1 MPNLGVFRLTF
12 FRKNYYHIFEI
23 NTLKNE
29 FVKNEFST
37 NTLISGVGSIFSND
51 PGSAFSEGPSP
62 GSGPGLGPLSKVCRF
77 F

>member
-1 MPNLGVFRLTF
+1 MPNLGVFRLKF

-23 NTLKNE
+23 NTL
-29 FVKNEFST
+29 KNEFST

-51 PGSAFSEGPSP
+51 PGSAFSEGPSL